1 MPDTF
6 QALLTDIKKTQDIVK
21 NTVDT
26 ENYPGKEFCDLLASL
41 PFWCGDNELHIK
53 DPDYKHTA
61 RCCTT
66 HIIGLPRHAATNE
79 EMPLTPFQ
87 VDLAIKVIDGRLGYG
102 DAIAQMRRPL
112 LMHLLKGRQMGFTE
126 IVLRLIIH
134 LSFTRYAG
142 SNVGIIAATNGSLA
156 KKDLRRLARLLK
168 SIPVVVQQWIKGTKE
183 GVCLILVN
191 GTTIWAYPASE
202 EAMTGDTNYKCVF
215 MDEAAKWRTIDDTPV
230 FNSILPIVRT
240 NGADLFLVST
250 PKGPVKMFYQIH
262 EDPQDF
268 VMFEYDIW
276 HTEGN
281 LYTHDEIMT
290 LLASSKEDP
299 EQEYLCKYKIG
310 KDQIFGPVKDEDQQ
324 GPLEWLVLED
334 NNDVE
339 QEEDY
344 DEDVD
349 KDGIHWHEN

>member
-1 MPDTF
+1 MDTF
-6 QALLTDIKKTQDIVK
+6 ALLLGDVKKAQDIIK
-21 NTVDT
+21 PIVDAD
-26 ENYPGKEFCDLLASL
+26 NYPYRDYCNLLASL
-41 PFWCGDNELHIK
+41 PFWCGNEKLHK
-53 DPDYKHTA
+53 KNPDYRHTA

-87 VDLAIKVIDGRLGYG
+87 VDLAIKVIDGRLKFG

-134 LSFTRYAG
+134 LSFSRYAG
-142 SNVGIIAATNGSLA
+142 ANIGIIAATNGSLA

-168 SIPVVVQQWIKGTKE
+168 SIPNVVEQWIKNST
-183 GVCLILVN
+183 IRLVN
-191 GTTIWAYPASE
+191 GTVIEAFPASE
-202 EAMTGDTNYKCVF
+202 EALTGDTKYKCIF
-215 MDEAAKWRTIDDTPV
+215 MDEAAKWRIVDDTPV

-240 NGADLFLVST
+240 NGADLYLVST
-250 PKGPVKMFYQIH
+250 PKGPVKMFYEIH
-262 EDPQDF
+262 ENPQDF

-281 LYTHDEIMT
+281 LYTKQEIES

-299 EQEYLCKYKIG
+299 EQEYLCKYKTG
-310 KDQIFGPVKDEDQQ
+310 KDSIFGSVTPEDME
-324 GPLEWLVLED
+324 GKTEWLTD
-334 NNDVE
+334 DVE
-339 QEEDY
+339 EEEGYDEEEDR
-344 DEDVD
+344 
-349 KDGIHWHEN
+349 DGIQWHEKE